1 MFNMLYIHEFNVLLY
16 VTQKI
21 IKNPFVLYQFA
32 SGDKL
37 AISLSSSV

>member
-21 IKNPFVLYQFA
+21 IKESFRP
-32 SGDKL
+32 
-37 AISLSSSV
+37 ISIR